1 MGIDPIE
8 ANFILTLVG
17 VAVGAIV
24 SLIGA
29 FSKCMLKSRCVN
41 IKTPCISCEREVIS
55 EDNEVYHD
63 ALEKNNSV

>member
-17 VAVGAIV
+17 VAVGAVV

-29 FSKCMLKSRCVN
+29 CSKCMLKSRCVN
-41 IKTPCISCEREVIS
+41 IKTPCISCERDVLS
-55 EDNEVYHD
+55 ESNEVYHD
-63 ALEKNNSV
+63 AEEKNGRI